1 MRIREHGNYGHG
13 LEPGTD
19 ADLNCLSCRAEQD
32 KGTAPRI
39 TGEDE
44 TSKPIRR
51 AVVGRQDGKPGYS
64 MVMAYLPFN
73 YVISKDS
80 TDDQWVI
87 IGRDNAGWTL
97 DDYVIPRLA
106 SGPIFAKEV

>member
-1 MRIREHGNYGHG
+1 V
-13 LEPGTD
+13 
-19 ADLNCLSCRAEQD
+19 SCRRDQD
-32 KGTAPRI
+32 KGIPPCI

-44 TSKPIRR
+44 TSKPLRR
-51 AVVGRQDGKPGYS
+51 AVVGRQDRKPGYS

-87 IGRDNAGWTL
+87 VGRDNAGWTL
-97 DDYVIPRLA
+97 DDYVIPA
-106 SGPIFAKEV
+106 WHPA

>member
-1 MRIREHGNYGHG
+1 MRIREHDDYGHG

-19 ADLNCLSCRAEQD
+19 RDLNCLSCRAEQD
-32 KGTAPRI
+32 KGTRLRI

-44 TSKPIRR
+44 TSKPIRK
-51 AVVGRQDGKPGYS
+51 AVVGRRDGKPSYS

-87 IGRDNAGWTL
+87 VGRDNAGWTL

-106 SGPIFAKEV
+106 SGLIFAREV